1 MAFGFRD
8 SVAWEGCAIAMTSRK
23 KIPDRTK
30 LAAALCQMLR
40 PNEQG
45 ELVPIIDYESAKAMT
60 EDQIFSVFEWDH
72 YPKTKRQG
80 GEDKHYN
87 LVPRPILEHRA
98 KSANIDAPAAAKSDR
113 LSEAQE
119 ECRRKLLAKAGQGWA
134 YEPKQKTGAVI
145 PGSRASRW
153 KKKLN
158 GKTLPRVRR
167 GEEVG

>member
-1 MAFGFRD
+1 M
-8 SVAWEGCAIAMTSRK
+8 SRK
-23 KIPDRTK
+23 SIPLKTK
-30 LAAALCQMLR
+30 LAAALCNMLR
-40 PNEQG
+40 PNETG
-45 ELVPIIDYESAKAMT
+45 EFVPVIDYHSAKNMT
-60 EDQIFSVFEWDH
+60 EDQVLSVFHFDH

-134 YEPKQKTGAVI
+134 TEP
-145 PGSRASRW
+145 P
-153 KKKLN
+153 KKKAKKAWKPPN
-158 GKTLPRVRR
+158 SKWDWRAKRWVRIA
-167 GEEVG
+167 EPENAE